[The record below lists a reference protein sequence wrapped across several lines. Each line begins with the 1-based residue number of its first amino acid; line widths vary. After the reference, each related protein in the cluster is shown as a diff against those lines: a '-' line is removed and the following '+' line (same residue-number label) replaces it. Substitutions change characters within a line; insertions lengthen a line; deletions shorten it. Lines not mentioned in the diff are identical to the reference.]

1 MHMSLDVSQFLVMDA
16 LIVAGVVVA
25 SFLFTYTVGKYSI
38 VPAIAALGMA
48 AACAT
53 IVPFVGHVPVMN
65 VWPAYQQQ
73 ALAFAIFLLL
83 SYFIFRRHSYFE
95 PSVIPSRI
103 ELAVCSVMIAGFILA
118 VIGSFLP
125 VDVVATLSP
134 HVRTIFVGELPRTLW
149 LLSPVVV
156 FGVMKGR

>member
-1 MHMSLDVSQFLVMDA
+1 MSFDVSQFLVMDA
-16 LIVAGVVVA
+16 LIAAGVIVA
-25 SFLFTYTVGKYSI
+25 SFVFTYTVGKYSI

-48 AACAT
+48 AACAV
-53 IVPFVGHVPVMN
+53 IVPFVGHVPLIN
-65 VWPAYQQQ
+65 VWPVYQQQ
-73 ALAFAIFLLL
+73 GLGFVVFLLL

-95 PSVIPSRI
+95 PSVTPSRI
-103 ELAVCSVMIAGFILA
+103 ELAVCGIFIAGFILA

-125 VDVVATLSP
+125 ADVVSTLSP

-149 LLSPVVV
+149 LLSPIAV

>member
-1 MHMSLDVSQFLVMDA
+1 MRMSFDVSQFLVTDA
-16 LIVAGVVVA
+16 LIAAGVVVA
-25 SFLFTYTVGKYSI
+25 SFVFTFTIGKYSV
-38 VPAIAALGMA
+38 VPIIAALGMA

-65 VWPAYQQQ
+65 VWPTYQQQ
-73 ALAFAIFLLL
+73 GLGFVVFLLIA
-83 SYFIFRRHSYFE
+83 YIIFRRHIYFE
-95 PSVIPSRI
+95 PSVIPSSI

-125 VDVVATLSP
+125 ADIVTTLSP
-134 HVRTIFVGELPRTLW
+134 HVRTVFVGELPRTLW
-149 LLSPVVV
+149 LLSPVLV

>member
-1 MHMSLDVSQFLVMDA
+1 MSMSFDVSQFLVMDA
-16 LIVAGVVVA
+16 LIAAGVVVA

-53 IVPFVGHVPVMN
+53 IVPFVGHVPLIN
-65 VWPAYQQQ
+65 VWPVYQQQ
-73 ALAFAIFLLL
+73 GLGFVVFLVI

-95 PSVIPSRI
+95 PSVTPSRI
-103 ELAVCSVMIAGFILA
+103 ELVVCSVFIAGFILA

-125 VDVVATLSP
+125 ADVVATLSP

-149 LLSPVVV
+149 LLSPMVV
-156 FGVMKGR
+156 FGVMKGK